1 MDNHLSLLDLNLHLI
16 KAIAE
21 TLDIK
26 PKMICSSELP
36 YAGTEKNAKLVS
48 MCKFLGADCYL
59 SGSGGRNYIQES
71 MFSQAN
77 IKLQWHNY
85 EHPTYK
91 QGFSGFEPNMSIID
105 LLFNEGPRTKEI
117 IRSGGIIEETK
128 KIEPELTPL
137 IMERS
142 GV

>member
-1 MDNHLSLLDLNLHLI
+1 
-16 KAIAE
+16 
-21 TLDIK
+21 
-26 PKMICSSELP
+26 
-36 YAGTEKNAKLVS
+36 

-59 SGSGGRNYIQES
+59 SGSGGRNYIQQA
-71 MFSQAN
+71 MFDQAN

-85 EHPTYK
+85 EHPIYT

-105 LLFNEGPRTKEI
+105 LLFNQGTQTKKI
-117 IRSGGIIEETK
+117 MQTGGKIEETK
-128 KIEPELTPL
+128 KTEPQLTPL